1 MPRSDGAAV
10 TCRLFLV
17 DLRLPETAAY
27 AALLSADERA
37 RAAAYRLPG
46 HAARFTVMRGT
57 LRLLLAAAQ
66 NCAPGAVRID
76 AAVQGKPYTP
86 AGPQFSVSYRD
97 GIGVIALC
105 DRTVGVDIEL
115 AANAGHIATAAAV
128 AFSAAERDVIGG
140 RAARARRDAWLQG
153 WTRKEALV
161 KAWGTG
167 LGMQSADV
175 PVALGARE
183 AVCERFGKRWV
194 TRDYAPAGA
203 PWRIAVAVELPAG
216 GVLRVTRT
224 PAPAAASAA
233 VKNAHAAR
241 KGPAA
246 AATASSATGTPVPR
260 CRRSVRA
267 PRKSPRRRG

>member
-1 MPRSDGAAV
+1 MPASSPTV
-10 TCRLFLV
+10 VCRLVLV
-17 DLRLPETAAY
+17 DLAGQEPAAY
-27 AALLSADERA
+27 AALLSPAEQQ
-37 RAAAYRLPG
+37 RAAGYRLAG
-46 HAARFTVMRGT
+46 HYARFVIMRGT
-57 LRLLLAAAQ
+57 LRLLLARAQ
-66 NCAPGAVRID
+66 DCAPEAVRID
-76 AAVQGKPYTP
+76 TAAQGKPHTP
-86 AGPQFSVSYRD
+86 AGPHFSVSYRD

-105 DRTVGVDIEL
+105 DREVGVDIEL

-128 AFSAAERDVIGG
+128 AFSAAERDAIGG

-194 TRDYAPAGA
+194 TRDCAPAGA
-203 PWRIAVAVELPAG
+203 PWRMAVAVELPDG
-216 GVLRVTRT
+216 MTLRLQREE
-224 PAPAAASAA
+224 AP
-233 VKNAHAAR
+233 
-241 KGPAA
+241 
-246 AATASSATGTPVPR
+246 TASSAAGTPVPR
-260 CRRSVRA
+260 SRRSVRA